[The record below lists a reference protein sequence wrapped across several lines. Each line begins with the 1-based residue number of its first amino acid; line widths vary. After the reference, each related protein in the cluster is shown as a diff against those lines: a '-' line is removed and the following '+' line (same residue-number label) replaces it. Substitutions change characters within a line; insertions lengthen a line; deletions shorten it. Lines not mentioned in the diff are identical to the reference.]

1 MGHNDHMFE
10 DDEALAI
17 LVEAKAVE
25 ICPRHNDVWIR
36 VGDVD
41 AERRAYAIATNWQKS
56 GKIIGEREDIMESL
70 KDVLDQAA
78 DGECP
83 ECDGSA

>member
-17 LVEAKAVE
+17 LIEAKAVE
-25 ICPRHNDVWIR
+25 ICSRHNDVWIR
-36 VGDVD
+36 VGDVG
-41 AERRAYAIATNWQKS
+41 AERRAYAIATLRLKS
-56 GKIIGEREDIMESL
+56 GKIIREREDIIESV
-70 KDVLDQAA
+70 KEVLDQAA

-83 ECDGSA
+83 ECGGSD